1 MTEETAV
8 GSRRTLRATPLG
20 VAIAVSALHALN
32 DAYTSFLPPLL
43 PRIMGE
49 LDLSIA
55 LAAGLMTALALGSS
69 LAQPIMGRLADR
81 RGRRALVVL
90 GPMTTGVFLSLIGVA
105 PGFWT
110 LVLLLALGGLG
121 SAAFHPP
128 GASLAA
134 RVGQGGRS
142 GMRHAIFS
150 FCGATGHALGPL
162 AVVWL
167 VARVGFDR
175 MWVAMLPVLV
185 LGAALW
191 FVLPPGSSDRIL
203 DPPPSARDM
212 GRILRGPLGLVFGI
226 SCTTA
231 FLNSVLLTFQPIV
244 MAAGGASEV
253 QGAVVISLYLA
264 GQAMGTLV
272 GGYLTDRTDRPRL
285 LAILTA
291 VSFPVFAA
299 TFLLPG
305 GSALSLGM
313 VVLAG
318 ACNMAVLPPIVIM
331 ALELAPSFASTSSG
345 IVMGLAWA
353 TAALAII
360 PAGVLGDLLG
370 PQAAA
375 IALTPTVLLGTWFAL
390 RPKLRRHSWA
400 ATTVEGS

>member
-1 MTEETAV
+1 MSAV
-8 GSRRTLRATPLG
+8 GLTRSLRSTPLG
-20 VAIAVSALHALN
+20 IAIAVSALHSLN

-43 PRIMGE
+43 PRIMGK
-49 LDLSIA
+49 LDLSIT

-69 LAQPIMGRLADR
+69 LAQPLMGRLADR

-90 GPMTTGVFLSLIGVA
+90 GPMATGTFLSMMGLA

-150 FCGATGHALGPL
+150 FCGATGHALGPV

-167 VARVGFDR
+167 ISRVGFDG
-175 MWVAMLPVLV
+175 MWIAMLPVLV

-203 DPPPSARDM
+203 EPPPSMREL

-231 FLNSVLLTFQPIV
+231 FLNSVFLTFQPIV
-244 MAAGGASEV
+244 MAAEGASEV
-253 QGAVVISLYLA
+253 RGAVVISVYLA
-264 GQAMGTLV
+264 GQAMGTLL
-272 GGYLTDRTDRPRL
+272 GGYLTDRMERPRL

-291 VSFPVFAA
+291 IAFPLFVA

-305 GSALSLGM
+305 GSALSFAA
-313 VVLAG
+313 VALAG

-331 ALELAPSFASTSSG
+331 AIELSPSFVSTSSG

-353 TAALAII
+353 TAALAVI
-360 PAGVLGDLLG
+360 PAGIVGDMLG

-375 IALTPTVLLGTWFAL
+375 IVLTPAVLIGTWFAS

-400 ATTVEGS
+400 IAEE

>member
-1 MTEETAV
+1 LT
-8 GSRRTLRATPLG
+8 RPLRSTPLG
-20 VAIAVSALHALN
+20 IAIAVSALHSLN

-49 LDLSIA
+49 LDLSIT

-69 LAQPIMGRLADR
+69 VAQPLMGRLADR

-90 GPMTTGVFLSLIGVA
+90 GPMATGVFLSLMGLA
-105 PGFWT
+105 PGFWM

-150 FCGATGHALGPL
+150 FCGAAGHSLGPI
-162 AVVWL
+162 AVVAL
-167 VARVGFDR
+167 VARAGFDG

-185 LGAALW
+185 LGSLLW
-191 FVLPPGSSDRIL
+191 FVLPPGTSDRIVAPAPTL
-203 DPPPSARDM
+203 RDM

-226 SCTTA
+226 SCTSA
-231 FLNSVLLTFQPIV
+231 FLNSLFLTFMPIV
-244 MAAGGASEV
+244 LSAEGMREGE
-253 QGAVVISLYLA
+253 GAVVLSLYLA
-264 GQAMGTLV
+264 GQAAGTLP
-272 GGYLTDRTDRPRL
+272 GGFLADRVNRPRL
-285 LAILTA
+285 LAILTGFA
-291 VSFPVFAA
+291 FPLHALA
-299 TFLLPG
+299 FLLPAG
-305 GSALSLGM
+305 GPLMLAV

-318 ACNMAVLPPIVIM
+318 AANMAVLPPIVIM
-331 ALELAPSFASTSSG
+331 ALELSPSFGSTSSG

-353 TAALAII
+353 TAALAVI
-360 PAGVLGDLLG
+360 PAGIVGDLVG

-390 RPKLRRHSWA
+390 RPMLRRHAWTIPA
-400 ATTVEGS
+400 EGS

>member
-1 MTEETAV
+1 
-8 GSRRTLRATPLG
+8 LRSTPLG
-20 VAIAVSALHALN
+20 IAIAVSALHSLN

-43 PRIMGE
+43 PRIMGK
-49 LDLSIA
+49 LDLSIT

-69 LAQPIMGRLADR
+69 LAQPLMGRLADR

-90 GPMTTGVFLSLIGVA
+90 GPMATGTFLSMMGLA

-150 FCGATGHALGPL
+150 FCGATGHALGPV
-162 AVVWL
+162 AVGWL
-167 VARVGFDR
+167 ISRVGFDG
-175 MWVAMLPVLV
+175 MWIAMLPVLV

-203 DPPPSARDM
+203 EPPPSMREL

-231 FLNSVLLTFQPIV
+231 FLNSVFLTFQPIV
-244 MAAGGASEV
+244 MAAEGASEV
-253 QGAVVISLYLA
+253 RGAVVISVYLA
-264 GQAMGTLV
+264 GQAMGTLL
-272 GGYLTDRTDRPRL
+272 GGYLTDRMERPRL

-291 VSFPVFAA
+291 IAFPLFVA

-305 GSALSLGM
+305 GSALSFAA
-313 VVLAG
+313 VALAG

-331 ALELAPSFASTSSG
+331 AIELSPSFVSTSSG

-353 TAALAII
+353 TAALAVI
-360 PAGVLGDLLG
+360 PAGIVGDMLG

-375 IALTPTVLLGTWFAL
+375 IVLTPAVLIGTWFAS

-400 ATTVEGS
+400 IAEE

>member
-1 MTEETAV
+1 MI
-8 GSRRTLRATPLG
+8 RTSSVRSSPLG
-20 VAIAVSALHALN
+20 IAIAVSALHALN

-49 LDLSIA
+49 LDLSIT

-69 LAQPIMGRLADR
+69 LAQPLMGRLADR

-90 GPMTTGVFLSLIGVA
+90 GPMTTGVLLSLMGMA

-110 LVLLLALGGLG
+110 LTVLLAMGGLG

-167 VARVGFDR
+167 VARVGFDG

-185 LGAALW
+185 LGSMLW
-191 FVLPPGSSDRIL
+191 FVLPPGASDRIL
-203 DPPPSARDM
+203 DPPPSARDI

-231 FLNSVLLTFQPIV
+231 FLNSVFLTFQPIV
-244 MAAGGASEV
+244 MAAGGASEA
-253 QGAVVISLYLA
+253 QGAVVLSVYLA
-264 GQAMGTLV
+264 GQASGSLL
-272 GGYLTDRTDRPRL
+272 GGFLADRMSRPRL

-291 VSFPVFAA
+291 VSFPLFALA
-299 TFLLPG
+299 FLLPG
-305 GSALSLGM
+305 GGALSL
-313 VVLAG
+313 VLVLAAG
-318 ACNMAVLPPIVIM
+318 ASNMAVLPPIVVT
-331 ALELAPSFASTSSG
+331 ALEISPSFASTSSG

-353 TAALAII
+353 TASLAVL
-360 PAGVLGDLLG
+360 PAGALGDLLG
-370 PQAAA
+370 PQVAA
-375 IALTPTVLLGTWFAL
+375 IVLTPSVLIGTWFAM
-390 RPKLRRHSWA
+390 RPKLRRHGRPEVVA
-400 ATTVEGS
+400 AR

>member
-1 MTEETAV
+1 MAPAALTR
-8 GSRRTLRATPLG
+8 SLRSTPLG
-20 VAIAVSALHALN
+20 IAIAVSALHSLN

-43 PRIMGE
+43 PRIMGK
-49 LDLSIA
+49 LDLSIT

-69 LAQPIMGRLADR
+69 LAQPLMGRLADR

-90 GPMTTGVFLSLIGVA
+90 GPMATGVFLSLMGLA

-150 FCGATGHALGPL
+150 FCGAAGHALGPI

-167 VARVGFDR
+167 VSRVGFDG
-175 MWVAMLPVLV
+175 MWIAMLPVLV
-185 LGAALW
+185 LGSVLW
-191 FVLPPGSSDRIL
+191 FVLPPGTSDRIVEPGPTL
-203 DPPPSARDM
+203 RDM

-231 FLNSVLLTFQPIV
+231 FLNSLFLTFMPIV
-244 MAAGGASEV
+244 MSGQGMSEKE
-253 QGAVVISLYLA
+253 GAVVLSLYLA
-264 GQAMGTLV
+264 GQAAGTLP
-272 GGYLTDRTDRPRL
+272 GGYLADRVDRPRL
-285 LAILTA
+285 LAILTGVA
-291 VSFPVFAA
+291 FPLHALAFV
-299 TFLLPG
+299 LPAG
-305 GSALSLGM
+305 RPLSLVV

-318 ACNMAVLPPIVIM
+318 AVNMAVLPPIVIT
-331 ALELAPSFASTSSG
+331 ALELSPSFGSTSSG

-353 TAALAII
+353 TAALAVI
-360 PAGVLGDLLG
+360 PAGIAGDLVG
-370 PQAAA
+370 PRAAA
-375 IALTPTVLLGTWFAL
+375 IGLTPIVLLGTWLAL
-390 RPKLRRHSWA
+390 RPKLRRHAWA
-400 ATTVEGS
+400 AAEGS